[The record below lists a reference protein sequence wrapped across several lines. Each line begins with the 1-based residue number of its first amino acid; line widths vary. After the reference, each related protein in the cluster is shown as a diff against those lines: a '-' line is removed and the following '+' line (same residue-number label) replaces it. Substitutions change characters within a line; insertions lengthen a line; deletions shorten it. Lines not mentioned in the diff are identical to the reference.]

1 MLERFLEFIKR
12 EKLFTE
18 KQKVLLAVSGGVDSV
33 VMAELFHQAK
43 FPFAIAHCNFNLRGK
58 ESDDDETFVAALAE
72 KYKVTFYNEHFDT
85 GKYAVANKISIQ
97 MAARELRYNWLNE
110 IREKNKFSFIATAHH
125 KGDVLETMLI
135 NLTRGTGIAGLHG
148 ILAKQNISQRTDP
161 AFVGAL
167 IRPLLFTTRD
177 FIESFASYSNLKFRY
192 DSSNSSE
199 KYLRNK
205 LRMRVIPTLKEINP
219 SIENTAIFIS
229 KNLHDAEMIVK
240 EKVEQERKKIV
251 REKANKFYI
260 NIKKLKSLNP
270 IRTYLYE
277 FLREF
282 DFNAKT
288 VEQIIGSLDETE
300 GKKFTSDEWQLLK
313 DREDLIISEIKK
325 AKEIGEVKIKISD
338 KRILKPIKLTF
349 EKIKKT
355 KKFTIPVSNTIA
367 CMDQAKIK
375 FPLILRRWEHGDRF
389 IPLGMDK
396 RKKISDF
403 LVDIKV
409 PLTDKENIW
418 VLESNKEIIWLIG
431 MRIDNRVRIS
441 EKTKNIFCIELKEN

>member
-1 MLERFLEFIKR
+1 M
-12 EKLFTE
+12 
-18 KQKVLLAVSGGVDSV
+18 AVSGGVDSV

-43 FPFAIAHCNFNLRGK
+43 FSFAIAHCNFNLRGK
-58 ESDDDETFVAALAE
+58 ESDDDELFVAALAE

-110 IREKNKFSFIATAHH
+110 VALKNKYHAVATAHH

-148 ILAKQNISQRTDP
+148 ILAKQNN
-161 AFVGAL
+161 L

-177 FIESFASYSNLKFRY
+177 YIESFASYSNLKFRY

-199 KYLRNK
+199 KYVRNK
-205 LRMRVIPTLKEINP
+205 LRMRVIPTLREINP

-229 KNLHDAEMIVK
+229 KNLHDAEIIVK

-251 REKANKFYI
+251 REKANKWYI
-260 NIKKLKSLNP
+260 NIKKIKSLHP
-270 IRTYLYE
+270 LRTYLYE
-277 FLREF
+277 FLRPYE
-282 DFNAKT
+282 FNAKT
-288 VEQIIGSLDETE
+288 VEQIIQSLDETE
-300 GKKFTSDEWQLLK
+300 GKKFLSDKWQLLK

-325 AKEIGEVKIKISD
+325 IKEVGEIKIKVSD
-338 KRILKPIKLTF
+338 KKILKPIKLRF

-355 KKFTIPVSNTIA
+355 KKFSIPESNTIA
-367 CMDQAKIK
+367 CLDQAKIK
-375 FPLILRRWEHGDRF
+375 FPLVLRRWEHGDRF
-389 IPLGMDK
+389 IPLGMNQ

-441 EKTKNIFCIELKEN
+441 EKTKNIFCVELKEN